1 MYVWRQGKIAEL
13 FYNYLSATSHWHK
26 DTICLTIFFMSLK
39 SCQKTNTCDL
49 GTTPR
54 LMLS

>member
-49 GTTPR
+49 GTTPK